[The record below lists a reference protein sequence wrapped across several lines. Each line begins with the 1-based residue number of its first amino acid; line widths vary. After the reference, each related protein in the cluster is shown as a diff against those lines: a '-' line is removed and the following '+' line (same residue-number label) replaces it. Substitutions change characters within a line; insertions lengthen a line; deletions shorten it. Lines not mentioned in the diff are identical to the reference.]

1 MPKKPDLPE
10 GLYLLDKKPI
20 LARGTVLI
28 HNNCSNRMPQGGDRS
43 FKFLPYQLSTV
54 V

>member
-1 MPKKPDLPE
+1 ME

-20 LARGTVLI
+20 SQEFVVI